1 MKIELTGITAL
12 VTGGSSGIGEAISVT
27 LAECGAVVGVH
38 YNTGGEKARKIAS
51 GFGNGSE
58 AFGADLF
65 DPDAA
70 EKLFVTAAETLGGI
84 DLLVNNA
91 GIFIPSH
98 PDSGHCEWMK
108 TWERTLAVNLTA
120 AGVLCREAIEHFRG
134 RGGRIVN
141 IASRAAFRGE
151 TAEYLAYAA
160 SKGGMI
166 SLSRSIA
173 RSFGKEGIK
182 SFAIAPG
189 YVRTPMT
196 EEYLERHGDEMV
208 ANELALDEMTDADDV
223 APLVAFIASGRLD
236 HATGCTIDIN
246 GGSYIH

>member
-1 MKIELTGITAL
+1 MKIDLSGVTAL

-38 YNTGGEKARKIAS
+38 YNKGGEKARYIAE
-51 GFGNGSE
+51 GFKNGSE

-65 DPDAA
+65 DPEAA
-70 EKLFVTAAETLGGI
+70 RGLFIAVAETLGGI

-91 GIFIPSH
+91 GIFIPAH
-98 PDSGHCEWMK
+98 PDGGYSEWMK
-108 TWERTLAVNLTA
+108 VWERTLAVNLTST
-120 AGVLCREAIEHFRG
+120 GILCREAIEHFRG

-151 TAEYLAYAA
+151 TSEYLAYAA

-182 SFAIAPG
+182 SFTIAPG

-196 EEYLERHGDEMV
+196 EEYLDKHGDEMV

-223 APLVAFIASGRLD
+223 APLVAFIASGKLD